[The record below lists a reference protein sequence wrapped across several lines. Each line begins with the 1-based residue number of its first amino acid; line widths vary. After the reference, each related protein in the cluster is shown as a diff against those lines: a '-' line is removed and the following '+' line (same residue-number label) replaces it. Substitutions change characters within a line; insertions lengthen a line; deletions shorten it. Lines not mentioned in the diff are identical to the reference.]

1 MRDGATLYLSLRD
14 TFLDSLEDVAG
25 IEIDYRDGQG
35 ETRTCTFPGFSL
47 TLASDAT
54 RRYRARAAETLARDA
69 QGNGVFFVNRYGK
82 GKVYTL
88 TTPLES
94 SLYGSARK
102 FASDAYRVYEIV
114 APTRRLVR
122 TGSRDVIA
130 TEHFFADGSCGVVVV
145 NNAPE
150 PYAAKPVVA
159 AGWKVTSARTDDPSA
174 AAWADGTLRL
184 DGNAGIL
191 LRLEP

>member
-1 MRDGATLYLSLRD
+1 MYLSLRD

-35 ETRTCTFPGFSL
+35 ETLDCAFPGFSL
-47 TLASDAT
+47 SIWSDAT
-54 RRYRARAAETLARDA
+54 RRYRARTAETLARDA
-69 QGNGVFFVNRYGK
+69 RGNGVFFVNRYGK

-88 TTPLES
+88 TAPLES
-94 SLYGSARK
+94 SLYGAARK
-102 FASDAYRVYEIV
+102 FASDAHRVYEIV
-114 APTRRLVR
+114 APTHPLLR

-130 TEHFFADGSCGVVVV
+130 TEHLFADGGCGVVVV
-145 NNAPE
+145 NNAPT
-150 PYAAKPVVA
+150 PYAAKPAVA
-159 AGWKVTSARTDDPSA
+159 DGWTVESGLTDDPSA

-191 LRLEP
+191 LRISPRR